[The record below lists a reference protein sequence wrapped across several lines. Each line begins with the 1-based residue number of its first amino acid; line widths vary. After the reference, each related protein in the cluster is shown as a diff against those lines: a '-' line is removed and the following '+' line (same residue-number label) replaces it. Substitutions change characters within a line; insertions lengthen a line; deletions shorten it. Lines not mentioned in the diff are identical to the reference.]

1 MFHIRNQSRLMTS
14 FVHDSVSYIVNM
26 RRPIVQLVALWMCRK
41 FKTPSCRA
49 ESWFKSYRGLLHTR
63 RLANSA
69 IKRTLAVYYLSVSK
83 TCLGYC
89 ITTLFHNEDNQR
101 RHPSFSRL
109 GTGTV
114 RILCLHFPVSWA
126 AFLSPFFCSPVR
138 SLYTAG
144 LRPSL
149 YFSIY
154 YKYLSLSLYKSFS
167 VFLFL
172 FMSFSVFV
180 YLSMSLSVLPCL
192 SLSFFMS
199 FSVVC
204 SVSLSAFFLS
214 LSPDQD
220 QDRCTLV
227 TRGKRFFNLC
237 WRGYYT
243 MSRNMGLS
251 SEGIDQFTTNTNR
264 PSNKRGGGGWWAGLQ
279 SNIIMSW

>member
-1 MFHIRNQSRLMTS
+1 
-14 FVHDSVSYIVNM
+14 
-26 RRPIVQLVALWMCRK
+26 MCRK

-114 RILCLHFPVSWA
+114 RILSLHFPVSWA
-126 AFLSPFFCSPVR
+126 AFFVSIFISQLHSLSPFLFLSCILCLHFYFSAAFFVSIFISQLHSLSPFLFLSCILCLHFYFSAAFFVSIFIFQLHSLSPFLFLSCILCLHFYFSAAFFVSIFISQLHSLSPFFCSPVR

-172 FMSFSVFV
+172 FMSFSVIV
-180 YLSMSLSVLPCL
+180 YLSM
-192 SLSFFMS
+192 
-199 FSVVC
+199 
-204 SVSLSAFFLS
+204 
-214 LSPDQD
+214 
-220 QDRCTLV
+220 
-227 TRGKRFFNLC
+227 
-237 WRGYYT
+237 
-243 MSRNMGLS
+243 
-251 SEGIDQFTTNTNR
+251 
-264 PSNKRGGGGWWAGLQ
+264 
-279 SNIIMSW
+279 

>member
-1 MFHIRNQSRLMTS
+1 
-14 FVHDSVSYIVNM
+14 
-26 RRPIVQLVALWMCRK
+26 MCRK

-126 AFLSPFFCSPVR
+126 AFFVSIFISQLHSLSPFLFLSCILCLHFYFSAAFFVSIFISQLHSLSPFFCSPVR

-172 FMSFSVFV
+172 FMSFSVIV
-180 YLSMSLSVLPCL
+180 YLSM
-192 SLSFFMS
+192 
-199 FSVVC
+199 
-204 SVSLSAFFLS
+204 
-214 LSPDQD
+214 
-220 QDRCTLV
+220 
-227 TRGKRFFNLC
+227 
-237 WRGYYT
+237 
-243 MSRNMGLS
+243 
-251 SEGIDQFTTNTNR
+251 
-264 PSNKRGGGGWWAGLQ
+264 
-279 SNIIMSW
+279 